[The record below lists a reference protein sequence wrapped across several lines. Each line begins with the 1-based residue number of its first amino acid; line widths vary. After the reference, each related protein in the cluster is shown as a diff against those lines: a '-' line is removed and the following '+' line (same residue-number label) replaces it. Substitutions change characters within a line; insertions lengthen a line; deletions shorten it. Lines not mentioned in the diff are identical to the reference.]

1 MELRPYQKEAKE
13 AIFEQWDSGVL
24 KTLLVL
30 PTGCGKTVVF
40 AKVTEECVRKGD
52 RVLILAHRGEL
63 LDQAADKLMKTTGLG
78 CALEKA
84 ESSCQGSWFRVVV
97 GSVQTLMREKRLGS
111 FPADYFNTIIIDEA
125 HHCISDSCSTLFSSI
140 IWHLHFWPQH
150 RYVQIAKISSAYLPY
165 RTVKYAVVNVI
176 VFTVNSNRVHRL
188 SGFPVRCLSLLGLC
202 HLFHLYP
209 CLRHLMPRRSRQRL
223 RSARQHPLQQLHL
236 PFTFP
241 PWTPSWTCL

>member
-1 MELRPYQKEAKE
+1 MIAGSDLASSMSFL
-13 AIFEQWDSGVL
+13 ALSG
-24 KTLLVL
+24 
-30 PTGCGKTVVF
+30 F
-40 AKVTEECVRKGD
+40 MFNS
-52 RVLILAHRGEL
+52 LA
-63 LDQAADKLMKTTGLG
+63 T
-78 CALEKA
+78 
-84 ESSCQGSWFRVVV
+84 
-97 GSVQTLMREKRLGS
+97 
-111 FPADYFNTIIIDEA
+111 
-125 HHCISDSCSTLFSSI
+125 CSTLFSSI

-223 RSARQHPLQQLHL
+223 RLARQHPLQRLRL
-236 PFTFP
+236 SSIFSSSDT
-241 PWTPSWTCL
+241 T

>member
-1 MELRPYQKEAKE
+1 MIAGSDLASSRSFLAL
-13 AIFEQWDSGVL
+13 SGFML
-24 KTLLVL
+24 NS
-30 PTGCGKTVVF
+30 
-40 AKVTEECVRKGD
+40 
-52 RVLILAHRGEL
+52 LA
-63 LDQAADKLMKTTGLG
+63 T
-78 CALEKA
+78 
-84 ESSCQGSWFRVVV
+84 
-97 GSVQTLMREKRLGS
+97 
-111 FPADYFNTIIIDEA
+111 
-125 HHCISDSCSTLFSSI
+125 CSTLFSSI

-223 RSARQHPLQQLHL
+223 RLTCLNCYLCRIPLCFANQCI
-236 PFTFP
+236 
-241 PWTPSWTCL
+241 SWTTDMRPYFWVFTIPAIRSSIHILKLSIFI